1 MRQAASRKVRR
12 GAQVSQ
18 SISLPAPVGGLN
30 ARDSV
35 ANMPA
40 TDALVLDNW
49 FPTPTSVDVRRG
61 YASYATF
68 TGVCE
73 TVIVYTGLTSTKVF
87 VAVNT
92 TNDAIIDATSGG
104 AISTPV
110 VGGSGPTVQA
120 LTSARFD
127 YAIYG
132 TTGGQYLSAV
142 NGADTPLEYDGTTW
156 TASANTGSGL
166 TTSRLSSV
174 AVYAERFWYIEKD
187 TFNVWYLAAATKS
200 GTLTKLNLGS
210 LFKLGG
216 SLNSIITLTDSTD
229 SLNDYI
235 GFLSTEGELV
245 AYAGTDPSTAA
256 TWERVAH
263 IQIGR
268 PVTKGNRAWCKY
280 GADAL
285 VVCADGVYPIRA
297 AIALNGR
304 GRELAVSDKIRDLV
318 NADVQVNGA
327 KFGWQV
333 VLHPTGSKL
342 LVNVPTSEN
351 IASRTYVMNTQ
362 TNAWCRFTNW
372 NAVCYAVAQDQLYFG
387 TNGVLAKADRT
398 TDLDDDG
405 DAIPCDAKQAFNYL
419 GRRGQTKQTKLMRPL
434 LAINGPCNIGVD
446 VDVDYEDTPPT
457 TLYALSGGSGD
468 PWGGIWSAVW
478 SQGITIVRQWFDAP
492 GVGFAIAP
500 RMKIQAQDVTLSWS
514 ATDLVY
520 EVGSIGP

>member
-1 MRQAASRKVRR
+1 MIRRAPRSR
-12 GAQVSQ
+12 GAGVPVSQ

-61 YASYATF
+61 YGSYATF
-68 TGVCE
+68 TGACE
-73 TVIVYTGLTSTKVF
+73 TIIVYTGLTSTKIF
-87 VAVNT
+87 VAVNA
-92 TNDAIIDATSGG
+92 TNDAIYDATSGG
-104 AISTPV
+104 ALSTAA
-110 VGGSGPTVQA
+110 VGGSGSTVQA
-120 LTSARFD
+120 VTSARFD

-132 TTGGQYLSAV
+132 TTGGQYLTCV

-174 AVYAERFWYIEKD
+174 AVYAERLWYIEKD

-216 SLNSIITLTDSTD
+216 SLNSIITVTDSTD
-229 SLNDYI
+229 SLADYI
-235 GFLSTEGELV
+235 GFLSTEGELI
-245 AYAGTDPSTAA
+245 AYGGTDPSSASA
-256 TWERVAH
+256 WERVAH
-263 IQIGR
+263 IVIGR
-268 PVTKGNRAWCKY
+268 PVTRGNRAWCKY
-280 GADAL
+280 GSDAL
-285 VVCADGVYPIRA
+285 VVCADGIYPVRA
-297 AIALNGR
+297 AIASNGR
-304 GRELAVSDKIRDLV
+304 NRELAVSDKIRDLV

-327 KFGWQV
+327 KFGWQA

-342 LVNVPTSEN
+342 IVNVPTAEN
-351 IASRTYVMNTQ
+351 TASRSYVMNTQ
-362 TNAWCRFTNW
+362 TRAWCRFTNW
-372 NAVCYAVAQDQLYFG
+372 NAICYAVAQDQLYFG
-387 TNGVLAKADRT
+387 RDGVLAKADRT

-405 DAIPCDAKQAFNYL
+405 SAIPADAKQAFNYL
-419 GRRGQTKQTKLMRPL
+419 GRRGQTKHAKLMRPL

-457 TLYALSGGSGD
+457 SLYALAGGSGD

-478 SQGITIVRQWFDAP
+478 SQGISIVRQWFTVL
-492 GVGFAIAP
+492 GFGFAFAP
-500 RMKIQAQDVTLSWS
+500 RLKIQAQDVTLSWS